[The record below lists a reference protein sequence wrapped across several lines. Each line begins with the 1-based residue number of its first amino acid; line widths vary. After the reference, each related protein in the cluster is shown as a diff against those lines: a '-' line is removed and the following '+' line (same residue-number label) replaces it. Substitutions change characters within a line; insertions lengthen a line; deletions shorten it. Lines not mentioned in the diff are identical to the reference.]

1 MGMKSLFGIHISQQ
15 LIRKPGKCSALS
27 LNSVFN
33 HGTLRKSEIEAMY
46 MSYYAK
52 YAWGVLFYNL
62 FVILWGA
69 YVRASGSGAG
79 CGSHWPLCN
88 GEILPR
94 QPQLETLI
102 EFTHR
107 MMSGIALLLVLGLFL
122 WAWRSFP
129 RRHPVRLG
137 ATLSMVFIIT
147 EALVG
152 AGLVLFELVAEN
164 DSSARAIWMAAHLV
178 NTLLL
183 LATLTLTV
191 WWASGGKAIDLNQQ
205 GPIGWL
211 LLIGLIGTIIL
222 GISGA
227 ITALG
232 DTLFPARSLA
242 EGLSQDTSPTA
253 HFLIRLR
260 LLHPTIAVMTGAYLI
275 IVTGWIASRNRSD
288 TARRLA
294 RLLSGIVVIQLAAG
308 VLNVYLLAPIWMQ
321 ILHLFLADAVWITL
335 ILFTASVLSRDR
347 LAQESVVPQPKPITV
362 E

>member
-1 MGMKSLFGIHISQQ
+1 MTH
-15 LIRKPGKCSALS
+15 
-27 LNSVFN
+27 
-33 HGTLRKSEIEAMY
+33 
-46 MSYYAK
+46 YAK

-62 FVILWGA
+62 LVILWGA

-107 MMSGIALLLVLGLFL
+107 MMSGIALLLVVGLFI

-129 RRHPVRLG
+129 KGHAVRLG

-164 DSSARAIWMAAHLV
+164 DSIARAVWMAAHLV
-178 NTLLL
+178 NTFLL
-183 LATLTLTV
+183 LAALTLTA
-191 WWASGGKAIDLNQQ
+191 WWASGGKAIELKHR
-205 GPIGWL
+205 GVTGWL
-211 LLIGLIGTIIL
+211 LLVGLIGTIIL
-222 GISGA
+222 GMSGA

-232 DTLFPARSLA
+232 DTLFPAGSLA
-242 EGLSQDTSPTA
+242 EGLRQDTSATA

-260 LLHPTIAVMTGAYLI
+260 LLHPTIAVLTSVYLI
-275 IVTGWIASRNRSD
+275 IVAGRIASGNRSD
-288 TARRLA
+288 TPRRTARF
-294 RLLSGIVVIQLAAG
+294 LSVILVIQLTAG
-308 VLNVYLLAPIWMQ
+308 FLNVYLLAPIWMQ

-335 ILFTASVLSRDR
+335 ILFTAMVLGRDR
-347 LAQESVVPQPKPITV
+347 TVQELDNLQPKPIPV
-362 E
+362 GEKAISSQ